1 MCENWK
7 DSGGKG
13 DWLDVADFGWLL
25 FTWFALVV
33 IRCFTIAILWPILKW
48 LEQRYSHAHQL
59 EWKDG
64 VVMAWGGLRG
74 AVGLALALVVQE
86 ERAHSDEA
94 KSAEQLL
101 FLVSGIAMLT
111 LLINGWSCKTLLDY
125 LGMTVESSDTRH
137 VRAYAKSA
145 AAHAAAIALH
155 DIVAKYGLDVP
166 ATQVKSRNCKGKR
179 RSAGTAYA
187 QLRGWAWSRS
197 PAMIPGCMGATLG
210 RRPRRRGSGSEDREQ
225 RTGVAA
231 HAGHVSARSQ
241 GRVLG
246 DDREGVSSERFLCRA
261 NITVFL
267 RRRAAKCAH

>member
-1 MCENWK
+1 MPVLLQWRSPAGVSGVLATVMAALCVARYGWVYVDEAHTVPGERSGTSASLELRGTWVPRIPVVFMLAGSLTGKIVCENWK

-33 IRCFTIAILWPILKW
+33 IRCFTIAILWPLLKW

-101 FLVSGIAMLT
+101 FLVRA
-111 LLINGWSCKTLLDY
+111 LLC
-125 LGMTVESSDTRH
+125 
-137 VRAYAKSA
+137 
-145 AAHAAAIALH
+145 
-155 DIVAKYGLDVP
+155 
-166 ATQVKSRNCKGKR
+166 
-179 RSAGTAYA
+179 
-187 QLRGWAWSRS
+187 
-197 PAMIPGCMGATLG
+197 
-210 RRPRRRGSGSEDREQ
+210 
-225 RTGVAA
+225 
-231 HAGHVSARSQ
+231 
-241 GRVLG
+241 
-246 DDREGVSSERFLCRA
+246 
-261 NITVFL
+261 
-267 RRRAAKCAH
+267 